1 MAEILAV
8 IRLGE
13 CLTSILNM
21 NGEVNVSLPLVDLEE
36 YEIETNAMQVDNF
49 VAQGAVTRED
59 RLRELRKRIRTDHL
73 NDLERRAVMN
83 IFECYNCIFK

>member
-1 MAEILAV
+1 MAVTLAV
-8 IRLGE
+8 ILLGE

-21 NGEVNVSLPLVDLEE
+21 DEEVNVSLPIVDLEE

-59 RLRELRKRIRTDHL
+59 RLRELRNRIRTDHL

-83 IFECYNCIFK
+83 IFEYYNCIFK